1 MLKDKTYLVT
11 GGSRGIGRAAVM
23 ALWQAGANV
32 AFTYRNNHDAA
43 EELCAQAQG
52 AENKLLAIQA
62 NAEEL
67 DKAKETVAQVKQAFG
82 TLDGIVINAGITRD
96 KPLFMMDETE
106 WDDIMN
112 TNLKGTYNYAKA
124 VVYDFMKQRSGRIIC
139 VSSIS
144 GLMGVAGQTNY
155 SAAKSAQIGFVRS
168 LSKEISK
175 FGITVNAVAPGFIET
190 DMWRDMDEKERDRAV
205 KQIPAGR
212 IGSAEEVSHAICFLM
227 SPQSSYITGNVLV
240 VDGGLSS

>member
-11 GGSRGIGRAAVM
+11 GGSRGIGRAAVI

-32 AFTYRNNHDAA
+32 AFTYRNNHEAA

-52 AENKLLAIQA
+52 ADNKLLAIQA

-96 KPLFMMDETE
+96 KPLFMMGETE

>member
-11 GGSRGIGRAAVM
+11 GGSRGIGRAAVI

-144 GLMGVAGQTNY
+144 GIMGVAGQTNY